1 MEREALYVLQK
12 YPKKV
17 PVIVQRCINCNDL
30 PELPKKKFLMPKEL
44 KMCEFLYYIRRQ
56 ISVPAHIS
64 VFIYVNNSL
73 PSLNSHME
81 LLYNEEKNENG
92 FLYIYYA
99 SEHTF
104 G

>member
-1 MEREALYVLQK
+1 MEKEALYVLQK

-30 PELPKKKFLMPKEL
+30 PELPKKKFLMPKDL
-44 KMCEFLYYIRRQ
+44 RMSEFLFYIRRQ
-56 ISVPAHIS
+56 ISVPPHIS
-64 VFIYVNNSL
+64 VFIYVNNTL
-73 PSLNSHME
+73 PSLNMNME
-81 LLYNEEKNENG
+81 FLYNEEKNVNG

>member
-1 MEREALYVLQK
+1 MEKEALYVLRK

-44 KMCEFLYYIRRQ
+44 KMCDFLFYIRRQ
-56 ISVPAHIS
+56 ISVPPHIS
-64 VFIYVNNSL
+64 VFIYVNNTL
-73 PSLNSHME
+73 PSLNTYME
-81 LLYNEEKNENG
+81 LLYEEEKNENG